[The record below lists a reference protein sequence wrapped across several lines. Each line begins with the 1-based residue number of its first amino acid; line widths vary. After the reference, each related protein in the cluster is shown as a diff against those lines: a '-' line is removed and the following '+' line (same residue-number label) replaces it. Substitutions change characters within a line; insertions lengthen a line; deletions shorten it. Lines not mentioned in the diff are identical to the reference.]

1 MSIRSLSIRA
11 FAWIVPVL
19 SLVAQQ
25 TPPAAPSS
33 SQQNPSSQQAPAT
46 LSTAA
51 APPASAAQPDYPD
64 PRTITVGFFGLS
76 PLSSNNFNIRG
87 GQPAAFSGTNESLP
101 NIGVPYHLM
110 LMGEV
115 SIPVTRTGTLY
126 AEFERFH
133 GSAFQVLNNST
144 TTTIDTYTFTPN
156 EDISSAYHIITGRI
170 YLDDLMYPHKFPVSR
185 FRLKSIWG
193 IRYISV
199 TQTVDSYLAD
209 LSAGTPGSSFGLGT
223 SYIFYP
229 EFGIAPEWAISP
241 HVLFRAEAS
250 GFAFPH
256 RSVIADTG
264 ATLSIRQKN
273 LEVLMG
279 VKSLHFKTSPKKE
292 EYEYGTF
299 ITPFVG
305 LRWHF

>member
-11 FAWIVPVL
+11 FAWVVPVL
-19 SLVAQQ
+19 SLFAQQAPPPTPSAPQGQQ
-25 TPPAAPSS
+25 TPS
-33 SQQNPSSQQAPAT
+33 T

-51 APPASAAQPDYPD
+51 APPASAAAPDYPD
-64 PRTITVGFFGLS
+64 PRTITIGLFGLS
-76 PLSSNNFNIRG
+76 PLSSNNFNIKG
-87 GQPAAFSGTNESLP
+87 GQPAAASGTNESLP

-110 LMGEV
+110 LQGEV
-115 SIPVTRTGTLY
+115 SVPVTRTGTLY

-133 GSAFQVLNNST
+133 GSGFQILDNKT
-144 TTTIDTYTFTPN
+144 TTTIDTFTFTPN

-170 YLDDLMYPHKFPVSR
+170 YLDDLLYPHKFPVSR

-209 LSAGTPGSSFGLGT
+209 LALNSPGGSFGLGT

-229 EFGIAPEWAISP
+229 EFGIAPEFAITP

-250 GFAFPH
+250 GFAFPG
-256 RSVIADTG
+256 RAVMADTG
-264 ATLSIRQKN
+264 ATLSFRQKN
-273 LEVLMG
+273 LEVLAG
-279 VKSLHFKTSPKKE
+279 VKSLHFKTSPHKE

-299 ITPFVG
+299 ITPFIG